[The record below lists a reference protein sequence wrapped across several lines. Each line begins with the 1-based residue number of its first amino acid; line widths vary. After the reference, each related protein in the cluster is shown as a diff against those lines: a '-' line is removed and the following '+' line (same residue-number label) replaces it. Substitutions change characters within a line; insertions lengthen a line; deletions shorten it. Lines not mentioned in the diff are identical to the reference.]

1 MIHHVQVAGPCW
13 PASRAHLPA
22 PVTPRWLSVRSRS
35 PRLQPDGGTSEVAA
49 RRSEDARGFR
59 SRDCHGLVRVVAAIV
74 GAVSSFFTQRYL
86 LVRKAQIDADA
97 MDRQARIEYE
107 SMARQRL
114 YESIGPLRMLLLFS
128 ARDAI
133 RRINGHAQAADGWNM
148 DPSAHHGRSTIYR
161 LLRPLAVAQL
171 IERVMGVV
179 DFSVDAGAV
188 GLLRFGA
195 TAERMLSSD
204 DIVMDHPGVDWG
216 RQTQHLFRD
225 NLRAAAARLIDDDQ
239 DRPKVISYD
248 RLQKDIL
255 DPARDDELAALAAI
269 LGQCSRSMTEN
280 PIFWLRLVGYA
291 YACGE
296 LVRAQGVPLGFA
308 APALDPADLLRKTND
323 DYISTHL
330 DDYLAAM
337 RRVADEGL

>member
-1 MIHHVQVAGPCW
+1 
-13 PASRAHLPA
+13 
-22 PVTPRWLSVRSRS
+22 
-35 PRLQPDGGTSEVAA
+35 
-49 RRSEDARGFR
+49 
-59 SRDCHGLVRVVAAIV
+59 
-74 GAVSSFFTQRYL
+74 
-86 LVRKAQIDADA
+86 
-97 MDRQARIEYE
+97 
-107 SMARQRL
+107 
-114 YESIGPLRMLLLFS
+114 
-128 ARDAI
+128 
-133 RRINGHAQAADGWNM
+133 M
-148 DPSAHHGRSTIYR
+148 DPSAHYGRSTIYR

-179 DFSVDAGAV
+179 DFSVDAEAV

-195 TAERMLSSD
+195 TAERMLRLSSD
-204 DIVMDHPGVDWG
+204 DIVMDHPGVDWA
-216 RQTQHLFRD
+216 RQTQHLYRD
-225 NLRAAAARLIDDDQ
+225 NLRATAARLIDDD
-239 DRPKVISYD
+239 DARPKVIGYD
-248 RLQKDIL
+248 RFQTEIP

-269 LGQCSRSMTEN
+269 LRRCDRRMTEN